1 MTKRE
6 IISLVRNELNTITL
20 DDKISNRYIYSKLIT
35 YADIIIK
42 RESDTRR
49 LFNST
54 NIFSVD
60 DCFKLKESKLINCTT
75 VYIPNCTT
83 VMKSVNKLPT
93 FYSSIY
99 GNLLIIST
107 LDESN
112 RFEQTTPENY
122 KNIANRE
129 FKPRTGYY
137 WINDGYLVIPNS
149 EVEAVKLRWVD
160 KKEVNQVT
168 SLDEKIGIPE
178 WLISDVVRMAVVDIR
193 NMRAIVKDE
202 NPDMNLN
209 SK

>member
-1 MTKRE
+1 MIIRE
-6 IISLVRNELNTITL
+6 IISLVRNELSTITL
-20 DDKISNRYIYSKLIT
+20 DDKISNRYIYSKIIS

-54 NIFSVD
+54 NIFTVD
-60 DCFKLKESKLINCTT
+60 ECFKLKEHKLANCTT

-83 VMKSVNKLPT
+83 VMRSVNKLPT

-99 GNLLIIST
+99 GNLLLIST

-122 KNIANRE
+122 KNISNRE

-137 WINDGYLVIPNS
+137 WINDGYLTIPNS

-160 KKEVNQVT
+160 KKEVNQVK

-178 WLISDVVRMAVVDIR
+178 WLISDVIRMTVVDIR
-193 NMRAIVKDE
+193 NMRSITKDE

-209 SK
+209 NK